1 MRAALALAARGL
13 GSTWPNPAVGCVL
26 VAGGRVVG
34 RGWTQPGGRPHAEAV
49 ALERAGARAR
59 GATAYVSLEPCAHHG
74 ATPPCADALIAA
86 GIAAAVI
93 AMPDPNPAVAGRG
106 IDRLR
111 AAGIAVEVGLME
123 AEARALNAGFLL
135 AVEHGRPLVTLKT
148 ATTLDGRIAVASGAS
163 QWLTGAPARRRAH
176 LLRSQHDALMVG
188 AGTAVAD
195 NPMLTCR
202 LPGLAERSPVRIV
215 VDSSLRLP
223 LTHRVVATAGDT
235 PTWVVTLDTGPG
247 VRKRALRD
255 GGVDVIEVGPDRFG
269 HPDVAE
275 TLALIARRGVTRLLV
290 EGGSR
295 LAAAFLR
302 TGLVDRLAWFRAP
315 ALIGGDGYPAARPF
329 GIEELADMPA
339 FRLERILALGEDA
352 LETYSR
358 ARAGDV

>member
-93 AMPDPNPAVAGRG
+93 AMPDPNPVAGGG

-123 AEARALNAGFLL
+123 DEARALNAGFLL

-148 ATTLDGRIAVASGAS
+148 ATTLDGRIALANGAS

-176 LLRSQHDALMVG
+176 LLRSQHDAVMVG

-235 PTWVVTLDTGPG
+235 PTWVVTLAAAPG

-255 GGVDVIEVGPDRFG
+255 GGVEVIEVRPDGFG

-275 TLALIARRGVTRLLV
+275 MLALIARRGVTRLLV

-302 TGLVDRLAWFRAP
+302 TDLVDRLAWFRAP

-339 FRLERILALGEDA
+339 FRLERILALGADT

-358 ARAGDV
+358 ARTGDV